1 MSALPTV
8 DDDAGRVPGRARPG
22 ATPDELQE
30 LRNRYLG
37 RKRGA
42 VTALLKSVSQAPPE
56 TRRELGRQA
65 NALKQDIERAL
76 AERRRPRVPR
86 GERSAGGIAQVDRP
100 PSSTE
105 ILQQN
110 RPSLQR

>member
-1 MSALPTV
+1 MSPLPTV
-8 DDDAGRVPGRARPG
+8 EDTRDGVPGRARPA

-65 NALKQDIERAL
+65 NALKQEIERLAL
-76 AERRRPRVPR
+76 VLQGSSAPQYPR
-86 GERSAGGIAQVDRP
+86 GERSAEVSHRVDGP
-100 PSSTE
+100 PRARDS
-105 ILQQN
+105 
-110 RPSLQR
+110 